1 MNRPKCAVKECK
13 NGAMV
18 AYGDKWI
25 CGECLMKII
34 NKQKE
39 KQVKEIEDLGVDL

>member
-1 MNRPKCAVKECK
+1 MERPKCAVKGCE

-25 CGECLMKII
+25 CGNCMMKLIE
-34 NKQKE
+34 KE
-39 KQVKEIEDLGVDL
+39 KEEKNKNLEELEI

>member
-1 MNRPKCAVKECK
+1 MERPKCAVKGCE

-25 CGECLMKII
+25 CGNCMMKLIE
-34 NKQKE
+34 KE
-39 KQVKEIEDLGVDL
+39 KEEKNKKLEELEI